1 MRLKKSQR
9 EKKLDEL
16 DPEWI
21 QVVTESLIYKNI
33 EKLSDNQKKMLRDLY
48 LENLKY
54 NLKPKEAMEKALQIV
69 LCFKL

>member
-1 MRLKKSQR
+1 MIKLLDIKKN
-9 EKKLDEL
+9 

-21 QVVTESLIYKNI
+21 KTIAESLTNI
-33 EKLSDNQKKMLRDLY
+33 NIKKLSDNQKKMLRDLY

>member
-1 MRLKKSQR
+1 MGDTHKK
-9 EKKLDEL
+9 DFN

-21 QVVTESLIYKNI
+21 RVITETLLNI
-33 EKLSDNQKKMLRDLY
+33 NIDKMSDNQKKMLRDLY